1 VNAARTVAGV
11 RLLWSVVL
19 LAAPKTVLG
28 TLAPKERSSPR
39 ARGVVMVLGARNL
52 MQAGIELAHPSRP
65 VLGVAAGVDAI
76 HAVTFVG
83 LATTR
88 PDARWGRAALIN
100 VLTALAFCAATT
112 TSVIA
117 IDEKRKPEPAQPPQP
132 QRAEL
137 EESKS

>member
-1 VNAARTVAGV
+1 MNAARAVAVV
-11 RLLWSVVL
+11 RLGWSLAL

-52 MQAGIELAHPSRP
+52 VQGVVEVAHPSRR

-117 IDEKRKPEPAQPPQP
+117 IDEQHKPNS
-132 QRAEL
+132 AEL
-137 EESKS
+137 EEPKP